1 MNEITSEN
9 SITACP
15 HSAPPINTWKISF
28 GRCCAKISSIN
39 FATPIAIPLG
49 FITTALPT
57 ASAGAA
63 FQVGIAIG
71 KFHGVI
77 NPATP

>member
-1 MNEITSEN
+1 M
-9 SITACP
+9 
-15 HSAPPINTWKISF
+15 
-28 GRCCAKISSIN
+28 
-39 FATPIAIPLG
+39 AIPLG

-63 FQVGIAIG
+63 FHTGIAIG

-77 NPATP
+77 NPATPYGSRTANKYPGVVGGITVPIGSIAACAL